1 MNARTGEHVDGVVV
15 DGDPGLKATGD
26 RRTLASVRR
35 EGEVALMKLRA
46 ALAGCVIAMALACE
60 HAHASPAGYAVA
72 LDGIHGY
79 LGRDLPDGL
88 RPGNAITLSAWIL
101 RASPNGDLIS
111 PEPRG
116 HAAVGLGF
124 HFGISAGKVFCVKG
138 NGSGAYVALVGTT
151 SMPAGSWHH
160 IAATTDGATMRVYL
174 DGVLDGSLDDGS
186 IIQWGDLPPV
196 FPPSQTNWPSPA
208 QLFIGADKSNS
219 LGDGATIPDFDFF
232 NGFVD
237 EAQIWNRALS
247 QSEINL
253 YRSVSLT
260 GTEPGLIAYWKFDE
274 GTGTIAADASLHGAD
289 LTLFPGA
296 SWVVST
302 APVSV
307 DRAGEAPRPAR
318 VAAFPNPTSGAT
330 TILFDAPTRDALH
343 VAVFDVS
350 GRRIVDLG
358 TATSGS
364 EGPVLLRWD
373 GRDRNG
379 HAVPNGVYLV
389 VCDSR
394 GASMATRLL
403 MLH

>member
-1 MNARTGEHVDGVVV
+1 MR
-15 DGDPGLKATGD
+15 
-26 RRTLASVRR
+26 
-35 EGEVALMKLRA
+35 LRS
-46 ALAGCVIAMALACE
+46 ALAACFVAMTLTCDQ
-60 HAHASPAGYAVA
+60 AHGNAGYAVQ

-88 RPGNAITLSAWIL
+88 RAGNTITLSAWTL

-116 HAAVGLGF
+116 QAAVGLGF

-138 NGSGAYVALVGTT
+138 NGSGTYVTLVGTT
-151 SMPAGSWHH
+151 SMPVGSWHH
-160 IAATTDGATMRVYL
+160 VAATTDGATMRVYL
-174 DGVLDGSLDDGS
+174 DGGLDGSLDDGS
-186 IIQWGDLPPV
+186 IIQWDDLPPV
-196 FPPSQTNWPSPA
+196 FPPTQANWPSPA

-232 NGFVD
+232 NGVVD

-247 QSEINL
+247 QSEIDF
-253 YRSVSLT
+253 YRSVSPT

-274 GTGTIAADASLHGAD
+274 GIGTIAADASSHGAD

-307 DRAGEAPRPAR
+307 DPTGETPRPAR
-318 VAAFPNPTSGAT
+318 LAAFPNPTSGAA
-330 TILFDAPTRDALH
+330 TILFDAANQDAPS
-343 VAVFDVS
+343 VAVFDLG

-358 TATSGS
+358 SATSASG
-364 EGPVLLRWD
+364 GPVLLRWD
-373 GRDRNG
+373 GRDGSG
-379 HAVPNGVYLV
+379 HIVPNGVYLV
-389 VCDSR
+389 RLESR
-394 GASMATRLL
+394 SASMATRLL
-403 MLH
+403 VLH

>member
-1 MNARTGEHVDGVVV
+1 MTFIGRG
-15 DGDPGLKATGD
+15 PRLKSTLD
-26 RRTLASVRR
+26 RRTLAGVRR
-35 EGEVALMKLRA
+35 DGEVALKKLRA
-46 ALAGCVIAMALACE
+46 ALAGCVIAVTLAADQ
-60 HAHASPAGYAVA
+60 AHASPAGYAVA

-79 LGRDLPDGL
+79 LGCDLPDGL
-88 RPGNAITLSAWIL
+88 RAGNAVTLSAWIL

-138 NGSGAYVALVGTT
+138 NGSGAYVALVGAT
-151 SMPAGSWHH
+151 SMPVGSWHH

-186 IIQWGDLPPV
+186 IIQWDDLPAV
-196 FPPSQTNWPSPA
+196 FPPGQANWPSPA

-219 LGDGATIPDFDFF
+219 LGDGPTIPDFDFF

-253 YRSVSLT
+253 YRSASLM

-307 DRAGEAPRPAR
+307 DRAGDPPRPVR
-318 VAAFPNPTSGAT
+318 IAAFPNPTSGAT
-330 TILFDAPTRDALH
+330 TILFDAATAGAPR

-350 GRRIVDLG
+350 GRRIADLG
-358 TATSGS
+358 TATLAS
-364 EGPVLLRWD
+364 EGPALLRWD
-373 GRDRNG
+373 GRDGSG
-379 HAVPNGVYLV
+379 HVVPNGVYLV
-389 VCDSR
+389 VFESR
-394 GASMATRLL
+394 GASMATRL
-403 MLH
+403 MVLH